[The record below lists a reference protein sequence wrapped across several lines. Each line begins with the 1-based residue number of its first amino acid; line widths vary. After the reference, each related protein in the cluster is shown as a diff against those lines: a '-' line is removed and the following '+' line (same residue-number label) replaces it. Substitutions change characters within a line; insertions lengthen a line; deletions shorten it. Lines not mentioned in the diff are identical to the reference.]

1 MTSRSQKLAILREF
15 QLGRRAMPAG
25 RFERM
30 GSHSPRVR
38 CVMCWAVGFGPI
50 QPTPWDVSPWQIPC
64 LLEHTAECRCG
75 LSFHNPGHLA
85 QHVKADRYPER
96 ALMHGPLHH
105 PRETDPS

>member
-64 LLEHTAECRCG
+64 LLEHTAECR
-75 LSFHNPGHLA
+75 STTPA
-85 QHVKADRYPER
+85 
-96 ALMHGPLHH
+96 
-105 PRETDPS
+105 TWPSTSRPTATRSVR